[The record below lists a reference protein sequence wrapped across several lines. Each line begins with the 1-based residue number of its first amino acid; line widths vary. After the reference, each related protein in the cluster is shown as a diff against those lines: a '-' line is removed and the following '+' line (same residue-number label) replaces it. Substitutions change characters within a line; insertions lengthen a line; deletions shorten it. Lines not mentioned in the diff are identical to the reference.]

1 MAKSKV
7 QKHTKALNGNDLEI
21 NKTTISYPD
30 NSSPDVEAIAPNL
43 TETSLDEDK
52 HTFRI
57 TTPASTKSQKEIIQ
71 QEAEKTDSPQLTLQI
86 EDLLQKR
93 QSKNRS
99 PWRYRTIIAPFDITE
114 LEIHPTKAHPG
125 EIVTISFKAINSS
138 NAFSIYPIILKMNG
152 KVLAAEIM
160 SIPPGVVLPIKFS
173 LTGTLRGN
181 YMVEIDDLAGKF
193 AILDNLGSDDKV
205 DICSP
210 EKSESANEIGVG
222 LTVTEIDTYL
232 IQQEISEYDITTSSK
247 MQSIIDKV
255 AYFIEF
261 GLDKM
266 GNGLMLPIE
275 GLVKLFALL
284 SKIKNWTSKK
294 RRSG

>member
-21 NKTTISYPD
+21 SKTTISHPD
-30 NSSPDVEAIAPNL
+30 NSSLGVKATAPNL
-43 TETSLDEDK
+43 TKTSQDEDK
-52 HTFRI
+52 HAFRI
-57 TTPASTKSQKEIIQ
+57 TIPPSTTSQKEIIQ

-99 PWRYRTIIAPFDITE
+99 SWQYRTIIAPFDITE

-125 EIVTISFKAINSS
+125 EIVTISFKATNSS
-138 NAFSIYPIILKMNG
+138 NALSIYPIILKING
-152 KVLAAEIM
+152 EVLAAEIL
-160 SIPPGVVLPIKFS
+160 SIPPGVVLPINIS
-173 LTGTLRGN
+173 LSGTLHGN
-181 YMVEIDDLAGKF
+181 YIVKIDNLTGKF
-193 AILDNLGSDDKV
+193 AILDDPRSDDKA
-205 DICSP
+205 DGCSP
-210 EKSESANEIGVG
+210 EKSESANKIGLG
-222 LTVTEIDTYL
+222 LTVTEIETYL
-232 IQQEISEYDITTSSK
+232 IQQEISKHDITTSGK

-275 GLVKLFALL
+275 GLAKLFALL
-284 SKIKNWTSKK
+284 SKIKNQTSKK
-294 RRSG
+294 RHNG